1 MNFEITIDDK
11 KRAGLDGIPEDVET
25 WLLSTFTKK
34 EIMDDPEK
42 VIQCMFEADILKKQF
57 KEFVPDD
64 TNQLSSIIENIFK
77 RQNPQD
83 FYKINKR
90 LSSGSFG

>member
-42 VIQCMFEADILKKQF
+42 VIQCMFEADILKK
-57 KEFVPDD
+57 
-64 TNQLSSIIENIFK
+64 
-77 RQNPQD
+77 
-83 FYKINKR
+83 
-90 LSSGSFG
+90 